1 MAFIGLHN
9 YISIT
14 KHDSN
19 FAYVVTNKRF
29 MIAQKRL
36 IGEVFQTISLD
47 NVNDITLKKGLALG
61 IITVDT
67 IKETFNIAINKK
79 IATNINVELNNIL
92 DNIRKISKGNTI
104 VQSNNTTNT
113 TDEIMKYKN
122 LLDVGAIT
130 QEEYELKKKQLLA
143 L

>member
-9 YISIT
+9 YISMT
-14 KHDSN
+14 QHDNN

-47 NVNDITLKKGLALG
+47 NVNDITLKNGLALG

-79 IATNINVELNNIL
+79 VATNINGELNNIL
-92 DNIRKISKGNTI
+92 DNIKNNTI
-104 VQSNNTTNT
+104 VQSNNTTNA

-130 QEEYELKKKQLLA
+130 QEEYELKKKQLLG